1 MLQAILKE
9 TLKIGE
15 YENFLS
21 KNDWNIRKTPAE
33 TQEIDA
39 PLFSLIPAYSEW
51 VLALK
56 IPRPKNRTGSIPV
69 GGTIFKRTLGV

>member
-1 MLQAILKE
+1 MLQAILEE

-21 KNDWNIRKTPAE
+21 KNDWNIRKTLSE

-56 IPRPKNRTGSIPV
+56 IHLKRFSTGSSPV
-69 GGTIFKRTLGV
+69 SGTKPI